1 MEPEGARAGAV
12 NRVKRKN
19 ATPPHARSSGGRS
32 LLGHSGEE
40 VQCAV
45 PNAMVSGSIVCCGE
59 EQGMP
64 RRRRTWW
71 STGHS
76 LHAWSRAVRFSIIQM
91 PRAAENRSRELRYAR
106 FRRVKSQKGR
116 PPVREKLRGTLP
128 AGPLWREVKRVA
140 PNACARWAEM
150 TGRFWKKRRSQ
161 IMRATPAMRME
172 ANSRAWDEPNLQN
185 SCTSQAIEPSPS
197 RLRAFPLSP
206 FDLWR
211 GQRVGQGSLPRNSLV
226 KPSKLP
232 PFERPNQNFGKEPK
246 NFNQGRG
253 ISCDHYAYCKAT
265 RPRQEPFE
273 SFAAAEPSSQCLC
286 EACAMKIM

>member
-1 MEPEGARAGAV
+1 VAFLFNVVGGGHSLHGQGQCAAPIAEGTAVEPEGARAGAV

-40 VQCAV
+40 VQSAV

-161 IMRATPAMRME
+161 TCEQHRPCVWKPTAEPGTNRTFKTRVRA
-172 ANSRAWDEPNLQN
+172 
-185 SCTSQAIEPSPS
+185 
-197 RLRAFPLSP
+197 
-206 FDLWR
+206 
-211 GQRVGQGSLPRNSLV
+211 
-226 KPSKLP
+226 KPSSLR
-232 PFERPNQNFGKEPK
+232 RPG
-246 NFNQGRG
+246 
-253 ISCDHYAYCKAT
+253 
-265 RPRQEPFE
+265 
-273 SFAAAEPSSQCLC
+273 
-286 EACAMKIM
+286 

>member
-1 MEPEGARAGAV
+1 MREALGGGVTVGSLGRRSAVRRA
-12 NRVKRKN
+12 KR
-19 ATPPHARSSGGRS
+19 HGEWVDR
-32 LLGHSGEE
+32 LL
-40 VQCAV
+40 
-45 PNAMVSGSIVCCGE
+45 
-59 EQGMP
+59 
-64 RRRRTWW
+64 RRRARHAAPASNVVVDGSFTACIVKG
-71 STGHS
+71 ST
-76 LHAWSRAVRFSIIQM
+76 LLQM
-91 PRAAENRSRELRYAR
+91 PRAAENRSRELRYA
-106 FRRVKSQKGR
+106 RRVKSQKGR